1 MTIEFQTPYGKVSE
15 KLVNDIRNEVLKLSH
30 KNKDILRAEVLLRED
45 NTIITAE
52 NKVCEIRL
60 TVYGDDLLTHAR
72 TEDFSKSA
80 KEAIKIAKKLV
91 NQQVKKQKRSSDG
104 MPSSVKV

>member
-1 MTIEFQTPYGKVSE
+1 MTIEFQTPYGKISE
-15 KLVNDIRNEVLKLSH
+15 KLIMDIRNEVLKLSH

-72 TEDFSKSA
+72 TEKFIKSA
-80 KEAIKIAKKLV
+80 KEAIKKLKKLV
-91 NQQVKKQKRSSDG
+91 NLQVKKQNEPFDEMTRT
-104 MPSSVKV
+104 VKV